1 MAEEKAPRPSGKN
14 DDIIKELEDY
24 VNEKK
29 KTGKYL
35 DDISEFHEAETQIKQ
50 KERTTSKK
58 NNVRNDKILNKDV
71 KANPN
76 LENNQIDVYDYCDKM
91 MKDLGHFEKK
101 IEGNISK

>member
-1 MAEEKAPRPSGKN
+1 
-14 DDIIKELEDY
+14 
-24 VNEKK
+24 
-29 KTGKYL
+29 
-35 DDISEFHEAETQIKQ
+35 
-50 KERTTSKK
+50 
-58 NNVRNDKILNKDV
+58 LNKDV